1 MNKIKIL
8 SNIAINCAKTHKII
22 VNNNVLNNRL
32 IECKTFNNDLNVFNG
47 LILNRFMKSQ
57 TIANE
62 LTNDSNNNNEE
73 PEVLPKGYTKSK
85 KRDPDRD
92 RRVAIAPEVSI
103 RYMNSKGIED
113 FISIIMRSNVL
124 LLI

>member
-1 MNKIKIL
+1 
-8 SNIAINCAKTHKII
+8 
-22 VNNNVLNNRL
+22 
-32 IECKTFNNDLNVFNG
+32 
-47 LILNRFMKSQ
+47 MKSQ